1 MSEIKPDPGYA
12 QRCWVSAAQREG
24 WNQPGPHTTAS
35 KAEVDHMQT
44 VIDELLRMIEEH
56 GSQTLFVMANKY
68 VDRELKT
75 YGRKL

>member
-1 MSEIKPDPGYA
+1 
-12 QRCWVSAAQREG
+12 
-24 WNQPGPHTTAS
+24 
-35 KAEVDHMQT
+35 MQT